1 MSLRQNALALA
12 VLTVLMAIVGDW
24 SGDPDLA
31 RLWYLSL
38 ALLLLGLA
46 YEGWIMLRT
55 GLGVAIKAAKPRSI
69 LGRPAALELAFT
81 HRLRR
86 ALTLEI
92 ALDSPAS
99 VAMDGAVKT
108 LVVPPAGASL
118 SLTATPRRLGQQT
131 WPPLRARVRS
141 GADS

>member
-12 VLTVLMAIVGDW
+12 VLTVLIAIVGDW

-31 RLWYLSL
+31 RLWYLPL

-55 GLGVAIKAAKPRSI
+55 GLGVAITASKPRSI
-69 LGRPAALELAFT
+69 LGRPAALEMTFT
-81 HRLRR
+81 HRLGR

-92 ALDSPAS
+92 A
-99 VAMDGAVKT
+99 
-108 LVVPPAGASL
+108 
-118 SLTATPRRLGQQT
+118 
-131 WPPLRARVRS
+131 
-141 GADS
+141 AD

>member
-24 SGDPDLA
+24 SGDADLA
-31 RLWYLSL
+31 RWWYLPL

-55 GLGVAIKAAKPRSI
+55 GLGVAISSAKPRSI
-69 LGRPAALELAFT
+69 LGRPTALEMTFT

-92 ALDSPAS
+92 APDSPPS
-99 VAMDGAVKT
+99 VEMDGAVRT

-118 SLTATPRRLGQQT
+118 
-131 WPPLRARVRS
+131 
-141 GADS
+141 